1 VTAVGETSGI
11 GCAVCALAIDRDDEA
26 IELLR
31 TITFEVTS
39 EVASTLLDARPAYV
53 HVTCG
58 IPDGDTEVRRGPMG
72 DLRP

>member
-1 VTAVGETSGI
+1 MNETSAV
-11 GCAVCALAIDRDDEA
+11 GCAVCAQAISRDDEA

-31 TITFEVTS
+31 TIKFETTS
-39 EVASTLLDARPAYV
+39 SITATRLDARPAYV
-53 HVTCG
+53 HVACG